1 MQEQLE
7 LLKEQ
12 VASLEASVNNSDP
25 NLVYQNINAIKN
37 SIANIEKNSIITKSG
52 NLSNIVIKDK
62 KSLKQSTVKMRVIN
76 RLKSIKRFSLTNLKL
91 LKGKLNLLKS
101 NMQMAKLKVENKV
114 LEKNIDT
121 INMVQNKKHT
131 LQSKEHLKKQ
141 VIEKKESKKIHS
153 LKHASKTT
161 LNLFK
166 QQLSVR
172 SNTVGFKNILQKAQI
187 GSLKVRNSALEGLNN
202 AKEKGSQAKANFID
216 KKNLL
221 KENIKL
227 RTINAKNKIKNL
239 AANQV
244 SAIKNKAKDYYLSVT
259 TNVGVKAID
268 AYENAKDKIDYSKTA
283 VAVTALDMKDK
294 IIDKT
299 ILMQDR
305 IKRKFSSGKNIIMR
319 KTGMQIALF
328 KQDVKNKIKENTEKY
343 KINQEMITELKEQ
356 RSALVEQFLSSPLE
370 QARVR

>member
-12 VASLEASVNNSDP
+12 VASLEASVNNSDL
-25 NLVYQNINAIKN
+25 NLFYQNINAIKN
-37 SIANIEKNSIITKSG
+37 SIANIEKKSIIKKSG
-52 NLSNIVIKDK
+52 NLSNIVITDK
-62 KSLKQSTVKMRVIN
+62 KSLKQTTVKMRVIN
-76 RLKSIKRFSLTNLKL
+76 KLKSIKRFSLTNLKL
-91 LKGKLNLLKS
+91 FKGKLNLLKS
-101 NMQMAKLKVENKV
+101 NMQKAKLKVENKV
-114 LEKNIDT
+114 LEKTIDT
-121 INMVQNKKHT
+121 MIRVQNKKYI
-131 LQSKEHLKKQ
+131 LQSKGYLKRQ
-141 VIEKKESKKIHS
+141 EIQKKASKKFNS
-153 LKHASKTT
+153 LKHTPKTT

-166 QQLSVR
+166 QQLSMR

-187 GSLKVRNSALEGLNN
+187 GSLKVQNNVLESLNI
-202 AKEKGSQAKANFID
+202 AKEKGHQAHVNFID

-227 RTINAKNKIKNL
+227 RTINTKNKIKKV
-239 AANQV
+239 AVDRV
-244 SAIKNKAKDYYLSVT
+244 SAIKNKTKDYYLSIT

-268 AYENAKDKIDYSKTA
+268 AYENAKDKIDYAKTA

-305 IKRKFSSGKNIIMR
+305 IKRKFSSRKNIIMR

-328 KQDVKNKIKENTEKY
+328 KQDVKNKIKENAEKY
-343 KINQEMITELKEQ
+343 KVNKEMIAELKEQ